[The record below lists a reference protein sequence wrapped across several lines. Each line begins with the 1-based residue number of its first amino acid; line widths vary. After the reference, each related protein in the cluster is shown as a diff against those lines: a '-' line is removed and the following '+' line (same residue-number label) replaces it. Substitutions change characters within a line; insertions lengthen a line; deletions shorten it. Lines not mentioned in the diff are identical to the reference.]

1 MACRYLQITKFR
13 DHTDNDTDTLLSPV
27 PWLLKML
34 IILQLYIP
42 VYGAGNFFINIFF
55 IFLQIL
61 RSEKYQ
67 EIILLYFQCYVANY
81 CRSFLMATH
90 CSVISVKCSSTV
102 WAEAEQAFI
111 GDNMIRL
118 HDCFKA
124 SQIIQSSRH
133 SEIIYFRLSFFIL
146 ITIFNSLIHS
156 ALVCCVHHS
165 SGIRF

>member
-1 MACRYLQITKFR
+1 MACRYLQVTKFR
-13 DHTDNDTDTLLSPV
+13 DHTDYDTDTLMSPV
-27 PWLLKML
+27 PWLLIML
-34 IILQLYIP
+34 ITLQLDIP
-42 VYGAGNFFINIFF
+42 LYGGRNFFINIFF

-61 RSEKYQ
+61 RSKKYQ

-81 CRSFLMATH
+81 WCSFLIATH

-146 ITIFNSLIHS
+146 ITMINPLIHS
-156 ALVCCVHHS
+156 ALVCCVHQA
-165 SGIRF
+165 